1 MEVGERVRAR
11 VREALP
17 GRTHA
22 SIAEEIGMTPDA
34 FSRAVNGGRGFSAAE
49 LAALSEVL
57 NTSMYWLATGERD
70 PSEALVVARHEF
82 DHDTRSRHA
91 DWDDLKSTIEK
102 VSLAYRQARLTDKS
116 VDVPVDATAVRQAL
130 GGGFVRPFA
139 ERLADVYRIDVIRV
153 GGLRNACSVSIAGR
167 GVIILNETGNWFHQ
181 NWSLAHEL
189 GHLAHG
195 HANAP
200 EPPTPVENDVQET
213 AANAFAAEL
222 LLPTELLR
230 TVDWLN
236 VSGDE
241 VAAAL
246 WEWGVSTDALRRR
259 LTALRCPTSAATD
272 QVLGWTTQKVLR
284 RYPGWNDDGTDQ
296 ITERMEAAASR
307 RFPLELQAAHVELIS
322 QGRLPK
328 ATLAWMLDVD
338 EDEIEIDEPDTPDAD
353 IDELARALGFVAT

>member
-11 VREALP
+11 VREVLP

-34 FSRAVNGGRGFSAAE
+34 FSRAVNGSRGFSAAE
-49 LAALSEVL
+49 LAALSYVL

-70 PSEALVVARHEF
+70 PAEALVVARHEF
-82 DHDTRSRHA
+82 DHDTGSRHA
-91 DWDDLKSTIEK
+91 DWDDLKSTVEK
-102 VSLAYRQARLTDKS
+102 VSLAYRQARLPEKS
-116 VDVPVDATAVRQAL
+116 SDVPADAATVRDAL
-130 GGGFVRPFA
+130 GDDFIRPFA
-139 ERLADVYRIDVIRV
+139 EQLADVYHIDVIRV
-153 GGLRNACSVSIAGR
+153 GGLRNACSASIAGR
-167 GVIILNETGNWFHQ
+167 VVIILNETGNWFHQ

-189 GHLAHG
+189 GHVAHG
-195 HANAP
+195 HANTP
-200 EPPTPVENDVQET
+200 EPATAAENDAQEA

-222 LLPTELLR
+222 LLPADLL
-230 TVDWLN
+230 TQVDWAN

-241 VAAAL
+241 VAANL
-246 WEWGVSTDALRRR
+246 WRWGVSSDALRRR
-259 LTALRCPTSAATD
+259 LAALRCPTSPATD
-272 QVLGWTTQKVLR
+272 QMLGWTTQKILR

-296 ITERMEAAASR
+296 ITERMDAAASR
-307 RFPLELQAAHVELIS
+307 RFPLELQAAHIELIS

>member
-11 VREALP
+11 VREVLP

-34 FSRAVNGGRGFSAAE
+34 FSRAVNGSRGFSAAE

-70 PSEALVVARHEF
+70 PAEALVIARHDF

-91 DWDDLKSTIEK
+91 DWDELKATVDK
-102 VSLAYRQARLTDKS
+102 VSLAYRQALLPSKS
-116 VDVPVDATAVRQAL
+116 ADVPSDADAVRTAL
-130 GGGFVRPFA
+130 GDGFVRAFA
-139 ERLADVYRIDVIRV
+139 ERLSDVYQIDVIRV
-153 GGLRNACSVSIAGR
+153 GGLRNACSAMIAGR
-167 GVIILNETGNWFHQ
+167 VVIVLNETGNWFHQ

-189 GHLAHG
+189 GHVALG
-195 HANAP
+195 HADMP
-200 EPPTPVENDVQET
+200 EPATHGEKDAQES

-222 LLPTELLR
+222 VLPRDE
-230 TVDWLN
+230 VQQMDWTS

-241 VAAAL
+241 IATDL
-246 WEWGVSTDALRRR
+246 WNWGVSSDALRRR
-259 LTALRCPTSAATD
+259 LAVLHCPTSVTVN
-272 QVLGWTTQKVLR
+272 QMLGWTTQKILR
-284 RYPGWNDDGTDQ
+284 KFPSWNGDGTDQ
-296 ITERMEAAASR
+296 ITERMDAAASR

-322 QGRLPK
+322 QGRLSK